1 MALFSVKT
9 AKLFTVVY
17 SIFYVLL
24 FLVFFAVQHIYWI
37 FFAFIA
43 ATSIAGAY
51 FFRKENWKYAEWLI
65 AIPGV
70 LTLPLGGPLAVCAMT
85 ANEEKKKFQAPQTE
99 EKKTQTPKVK
109 KIEEKPVEK
118 KPEMSKTKFD
128 LIIGSIILV
137 LMLSTDIL
145 FYSGH
150 PLAFLIMFAILI
162 FFLFPVI
169 GIYLCYRNISK
180 GLRPLNSAI
189 EVTKVFLIPFII
201 FSIVGAIIGLALT
214 PEKIK
219 TETLLVNN
227 VESAVILVL
236 LSFVGGLIISFIISK
251 LKGK

>member
-1 MALFSVKT
+1 MALFSVKS
-9 AKLFTVVY
+9 AKLFTIVY

-24 FLVFFAVQHIYWI
+24 FLVFFIAQHIYWI

-43 ATSIAGAY
+43 ATTIVGTY

-70 LTLPLGGPLAVCAMT
+70 LTLPLGGPLAACAMT
-85 ANEEKKKFQAPQTE
+85 ANEEKKKLQAPQTE
-99 EKKTQTPKVK
+99 EKKTQTSKMKKV
-109 KIEEKPVEK
+109 EEKPVEK

-137 LMLSTDIL
+137 LMLSPDVF

-150 PLAFLIMFAILI
+150 LIISVLMFALLL

-180 GLRPLNSAI
+180 GLNAVNSAI
-189 EVTKVFLIPFII
+189 ETTKLFFVPFVIS
-201 FSIVGAIIGLALT
+201 SIVGLIIRLVIG
-214 PEKIK
+214 KIQIQ
-219 TETLLVNN
+219 TLLFN
-227 VESAVILVL
+227 SGKSLVIFSL
-236 LSFVGGLIISFIISK
+236 LAFVGALIISFIISK
-251 LKGK
+251 LKGNK